1 MLPPNGSSPYN
12 RGGSLLHHGQERGR
26 SRRDWSSGRLVRL
39 PFGLSP
45 SSALDLPRL
54 GVNYMSRPHTYSVC
68 PARWRRSWAYCT
80 PKRWKWCM
88 SACAATPPPIPC
100 ASSRKVAYV
109 KLYSGCEIRLMSC
122 SMRLGSIV
130 RKGPEPFSN
139 REVAVLSIVGTV
151 VSVGVWVGL
160 VSIPLTPSRAPS
172 ARGGSSCRS
181 PSATTSP
188 VSLRTRSRIHLPSPL
203 MSGQVR
209 SKSDRSPPHN
219 PHAP

>member
-160 VSIPLTPSRAPS
+160 VFSD
-172 ARGGSSCRS
+172 GSVLVR
-181 PSATTSP
+181 
-188 VSLRTRSRIHLPSPL
+188 LL
-203 MSGQVR
+203 MSIAAASVQVR
-209 SKSDRSPPHN
+209 LLVIAIWRRQHRSWTPRVRDRSELRKQSKC
-219 PHAP
+219 